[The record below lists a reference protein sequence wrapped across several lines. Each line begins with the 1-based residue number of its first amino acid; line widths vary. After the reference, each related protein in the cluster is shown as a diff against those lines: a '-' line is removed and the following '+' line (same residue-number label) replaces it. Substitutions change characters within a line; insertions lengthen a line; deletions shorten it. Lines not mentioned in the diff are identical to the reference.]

1 NGVINLNTLSDPTL
15 AIHVTAEYTQILNT
29 VRNDNEL
36 FFGTD
41 YASSTFQINSPTTAL
56 VMDIDVRSDQIMYI
70 TCLYNTWLKVSDNDF
85 IYFVDPDSTV
95 QKTPVAKRLFQGL
108 TMNMD
113 ITVTPDA
120 EVNLENNIGSL
131 TGIGT
136 GDISLRISNLGDFE
150 MFGDYHV
157 ISGK

>member
-1 NGVINLNTLSDPTL
+1 ALPIY
-15 AIHVTAEYTQILNT
+15 VTAEDFQILNT
-29 VRNDNEL
+29 VRKDNEL
-36 FFGTD
+36 FFGTA
-41 YASSTFQINSPTTAL
+41 YASGTFRFNGPTSAM
-56 VMDIDVRSDQIMYI
+56 VMDIDVRPNPNTVI
-70 TCLYNTWLKVSDNDF
+70 TLPFNTSLKVSDNDF

-150 MFGDYHV
+150 DR
-157 ISGK
+157 K